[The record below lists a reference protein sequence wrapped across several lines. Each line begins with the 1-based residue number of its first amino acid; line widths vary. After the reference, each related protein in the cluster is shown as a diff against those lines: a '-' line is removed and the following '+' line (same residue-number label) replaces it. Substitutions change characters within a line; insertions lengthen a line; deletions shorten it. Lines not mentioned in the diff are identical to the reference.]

1 MNTLLLELDQWDLVL
16 DASNNIAMAT
26 DPYAVAQDVASSCR
40 VFLGDQYYDTSVG
53 VPYFQSI
60 LGKRPPLSLVK
71 TQLEAAAARV
81 PGCGSPTVFLSA
93 LNARTLSGQV
103 LFTDTNGNVQAST
116 FSASTLPPVAGY
128 SGLIDAG
135 GWVQVVDQS
144 GWPVVPSGLL
154 AGALWSNGGIA
165 CVVPGSIP
173 DLTRP
178 IFFDSM
184 TSSLLLATG
193 GANAPISDVGLPP
206 GQIWAN
212 GGILSV
218 AGG

>member
-1 MNTLLLELDQWDLVL
+1 MNTLLLDLDQWDLL
-16 DASNNIAMAT
+16 TDASGNIALAV

-40 VFLGDQYYDTSVG
+40 VFLGEQWFDTSVG

-60 LGKRPPLSLVK
+60 LGQRPPLSLVK
-71 TQLEAAAARV
+71 AQLIAAAERV

-93 LNARTLSGQV
+93 LTNRTLAGQV
-103 LFTDTNGNVQAST
+103 LFTDTNGDVQVAAFSSST
-116 FSASTLPPVAGY
+116 AVPVSGY
-128 SGLIDAG
+128 TGLIDAG
-135 GWVQVVDQS
+135 GWVQVVDQT
-144 GWPVVPSGLL
+144 GWPVVPAGLMP
-154 AGALWSNGGIA
+154 GDLWSNGGIA
-165 CVVPGSIP
+165 CVVPGAVP

-178 IFFDSM
+178 IYFDAM

-193 GANAPISDVGLPP
+193 GGNAPTSDLGLPP